1 MQNYTLVLRTD
12 FEIIF
17 LDIKQLSIENVFAP
31 MSPYTELRGVRART
45 IHTRG
50 SRTMIHALWIAPY
63 GRILLIQATL
73 NHQI

>member
-12 FEIIF
+12 FEIMF
-17 LDIKQLSIENVFAP
+17 RDIKQLSIENVFVP

-50 SRTMIHALWIAPY
+50 SRTMIHALWSLPMDEFY
-63 GRILLIQATL
+63 LSKLL
-73 NHQI
+73 